1 MNEKTI
7 RKLQGKKLSAL
18 VKKYGYRIDDF
29 MDDEDNEM
37 TQAQYEKLKNHR
49 VDIEILAN
57 DFNYNYIIRVGNFE
71 AWCIFDY

>member
-7 RKLQGKKLSAL
+7 MKLRGKKLSTL
-18 VKKYGYRIDDF
+18 VEKYGYRIDDF
-29 MDDEDNEM
+29 MDEETNEM
-37 TQAQYEKLKNHR
+37 TRPQYEMLKNHK

-71 AWCIFDY
+71 AYCIFVD